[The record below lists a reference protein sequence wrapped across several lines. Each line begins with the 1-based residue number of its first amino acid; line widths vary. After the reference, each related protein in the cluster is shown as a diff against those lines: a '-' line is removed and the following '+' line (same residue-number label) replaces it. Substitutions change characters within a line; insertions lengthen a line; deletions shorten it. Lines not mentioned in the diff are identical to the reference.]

1 MRAASQFVF
10 EILLLTNNI
19 PDFIW
24 FLVTKRIK
32 TLQQRLRVSDKE
44 GRIRGTVDS
53 TFKEDLEVLGLLKS
67 GAKGEKSHLIVN
79 FNCKKLSL

>member
-44 GRIRGTVDS
+44 GRIRVTVDS
-53 TFKEDLEVLGLLKS
+53 TVQEDFEVLKS